1 MTKSSPSILA
11 ILLALV
17 IALPSAAGTLRR
29 EETLNL
35 PAEGLELL
43 ILGNGSGL
51 LDCVGEEREDVLV
64 ELVFKAG
71 GRSRDK
77 AERLLRE
84 ASLSVMRDADELR
97 LKPNLPHGKIWLDMV
112 VRIPRHLEIQ
122 AGVGSGELRLRD
134 LAGNLDLEA
143 GSGTVDARDIEAD
156 VDVKVGSGDIR
167 LRDIEG
173 AVRVQAGSGD
183 LSVKRVH
190 SCQAKASSGD
200 LELHSIF
207 GLCHAE
213 TGSGDIFVRKVMGPA
228 EFETGSGD
236 INASGLEDRLRS
248 KSGSGDQTLRG
259 LGHLDQELFIR
270 ATSGDLD
277 LGFLPDA
284 SYRLELKT
292 SSGDVDARIPMQVQ
306 EITRKQLEALIGR
319 GETRARI
326 ETSTGDIRIR
336 ATEETP

>member
-1 MTKSSPSILA
+1 MKSSPSILA
-11 ILLALV
+11 LLLAML
-17 IALPSAAGTLRR
+17 IAMTSAAGTLRR

-35 PAEGLELL
+35 PAEGLELI

-51 LDCVGEEREDVLV
+51 LDCVGEDREDVLV

-77 AERLLRE
+77 AERLLQA
-84 ASLSVMRDADELR
+84 ASLSVLRDANELR
-97 LKPNLPHGKIWLDMV
+97 LKPNLPHGKIWLDIL
-112 VRIPRHLEIQ
+112 VRLPRHLEIH

-134 LAGNLDLEA
+134 LAGSLDLEA
-143 GSGTVDARDIEAD
+143 GSGTVDARDIDAD

-167 LRDIEG
+167 LRDIGG
-173 AVRVQAGSGD
+173 AVRAQVGSGN
-183 LSVKRVH
+183 LSVKRVQ

-200 LELHSIF
+200 LELLSIF
-207 GLCHAE
+207 GLCKAE

-228 EFETGSGD
+228 ELETGSGD
-236 INASGLEDRLRS
+236 INASGLLDRVRTR
-248 KSGSGDQTLRG
+248 SGSGDQTLRG
-259 LGHLDQELFIR
+259 LGHPDQELFIR

-277 LGFLPDA
+277 LGFIPEA

-292 SSGDVDARIPMQVQ
+292 SSGDVDARIPMQVL
-306 EITRKQLEALIGR
+306 EITRRQLEALIGR